1 MSLQLVGFATVRGIV
16 QKTLV
21 ANINHQDPSASLF
34 VTREGGIILRLS
46 VCFYMSYGVMMTPA
60 MINNTMIAIVNHR
73 ISNPISDNLT

>member
-21 ANINHQDPSASLF
+21 AHVN
-34 VTREGGIILRLS
+34 
-46 VCFYMSYGVMMTPA
+46 GVMMTPA